1 MNNINP
7 SDLQS
12 NHTHISLS
20 ERLRSDTTPGVVNR
34 IGRPN
39 DLNLMLL
46 SFPNLKQRDVMQT
59 SQMIDVH
66 LPVVLSLLDSSFSA
80 QKTAF
85 LTLAKNAAG
94 DGVDQDLASCL
105 FAQKYLKEDV
115 EDITALTDE
124 QFETIIKNFMKEH
137 DGLPSDT
144 DLQTNLKGCI
154 HQGYMDAI
162 KQIENASENGE
173 TELILSRLEL
183 IILPPEIGNLF
194 QLEVLALSENQLSS
208 LPPEIKKLTVL
219 RDLYLKDNKLP
230 NSKKIYTHNAITAF
244 FKNYFK

>member
-1 MNNINP
+1 M
-7 SDLQS
+7 L
-12 NHTHISLS
+12 
-20 ERLRSDTTPGVVNR
+20 GVVNR

-39 DLNLMLL
+39 DLNPILL

-85 LTLAKNAAG
+85 LTLAKNATG

-105 FAQKYLKEDV
+105 FAHKYLKEDV
-115 EDITALTDE
+115 KDITALTDE

-154 HQGYMDAI
+154 HQGYMKAI
-162 KQIENASENGE
+162 KQIENALEKGE
-173 TELILSRLEL
+173 TELILSGLEL
-183 IILPPEIGNLF
+183 IILPPEIGKCTMLTKLYLHRNQLAFLPPEIGNPF

-230 NSKKIYTHNAITAF
+230 NSKTIRSPKEITAYL
-244 FKNYFK
+244 KDYFK